1 MNRYYAVLGLPSTAS
16 KDEVRRAYRKLV
28 LKWHP
33 DKNPSPEAH
42 TKFIAITEAYDI
54 LMGERAAPR
63 AGTTYRRSTASYS
76 PPPKPKTAAEIRREK
91 RQNHDQMLREKFMR
105 IREQHFRAPDFYKRK
120 EAYYAKSTRYF
131 ILAGSV
137 AALGVL
143 LPILVLGAL
152 NLIWTAPVA
161 FGLGLGWFFTGGRIK
176 MRADMIYSGRV
187 DYSAED
193 IREFFSTRNG
203 IMNFSSSQLDGE

>member
-1 MNRYYAVLGLPSTAS
+1 MNKYYAVLGLSSTAS

-28 LKWHP
+28 LQWHP

-42 TKFIAITEAYDI
+42 AKFIAITEAYDI

-63 AGTTYRRSTASYS
+63 TGTTYRRSTTAYA
-76 PPPKPKTAAEIRREK
+76 PPKPKIAAEIRREK

-137 AALGVL
+137 AALGILIPVL
-143 LPILVLGAL
+143 LGAF

-193 IREFFSTRNG
+193 IREFFSTRTG
-203 IMNFSSSQLDGE
+203 FLSTSSSAFDGE